1 MVFKATHDSSPLE
14 IWIIKADGTG
24 LFQVPGVP
32 RRPDSPYF
40 TGFVEWH
47 PDGTR
52 LVVSVISSGANA
64 TFLVTLPLDGS
75 NIELFCATCQWGVW
89 SSTWESMLALT
100 PAGFVSLGADGALH
114 QRLATSVLSVLPRAW
129 SADLALVAA
138 MSDRYDGRNWL
149 MSADGRRRTL
159 INGGPIRFAK

>member
-1 MVFKATHDSSPLE
+1 
-14 IWIIKADGTG
+14 
-24 LFQVPGVP
+24 
-32 RRPDSPYF
+32 
-40 TGFVEWH
+40 
-47 PDGTR
+47 
-52 LVVSVISSGANA
+52 
-64 TFLVTLPLDGS
+64 
-75 NIELFCATCQWGVW
+75 
-89 SSTWESMLALT
+89 MLALT
-100 PAGFVSLGADGALH
+100 PAGFVSLGADGALQ